1 MASPLLPLA
10 LAACLQSPVM
20 AAKPW
25 QPVISQEGQFSV
37 EMPARPNTQSS
48 HMQNGAG
55 GRLQVVTIGCETK
68 SGAYQVHKVEFPTAL
83 VRGAEDAQL
92 NDQRDYF
99 ALLFNGKVISEKRT
113 TLMGRPGRDFVI
125 RGEEPGL
132 GVVTVRAREFVA
144 GKAVFVL
151 LVAANANRE
160 LPEDAGRFLGSL
172 ELGTKREKV
181 DPKVARKNQVGKPIA
196 GWGTAFNPDND
207 CTIKPDGKDLTVEV
221 PGKPHGFHPEYNAP
235 RVIRDVE
242 GDFLAT
248 VKVEGTFQPGG
259 TSTNAKTVP
268 FNGAG
273 LVVWNDAENY
283 IRLERAAILRGGKV
297 TTYAMLEELEGGHQG
312 ASHSGP
318 LPPGTA
324 YLRIERRGGRIV
336 AGISPDGAQW
346 KTLRPID
353 VSYPPKLKVGVAAV
367 NSSTLP
373 MTVKFVDFTLKGN
386 QP

>member
-1 MASPLLPLA
+1 MALSLIPLA
-10 LAACLQSPVM
+10 LAVCLQSPTK
-20 AAKPW
+20 ASRPW
-25 QPVISQEGQFSV
+25 VPVVSQEGQFSV
-37 EMPARPNTQSS
+37 EMPTRPNTQSS

-55 GRLQVVTIGCETK
+55 GRLQVVSIGCETK
-68 SGAYQVHKVEFPTAL
+68 SGAYAVHKIEYPTAL

-92 NDQRDYF
+92 DDQRDVF

-113 TLMGRPGRDFVI
+113 MLLGRPGRDFVI
-125 RGEEPGL
+125 RGTEPGV
-132 GVVTVRAREFVA
+132 GVVTVRAREYVA
-144 GKAVFVL
+144 GKAVFML

-172 ELGTKREKV
+172 ELGTKREKA
-181 DPKVARKNQVGKPIA
+181 DPKVARKNQVGKPIE

-207 CTIKPDGKDLTVEV
+207 CTIKVEGKDLTVEV
-221 PGKPHGFHPEYNAP
+221 PGKPHGFIPEYNAP

-242 GDFLAT
+242 GDFQAT

-259 TSTNAKTVP
+259 TSTNTKTVP

-273 LVVWNDAENY
+273 LVVWKDAENY
-283 IRLERAAILRGGKV
+283 IRLEHAAILRNGKV
-297 TTYAMLEELEGGHQG
+297 STYAMLEELEGGHQG

-324 YLRIERRGGRIV
+324 YLRIERRGGRVV
-336 AGISPDGAQW
+336 AGISPDGSQW
-346 KTLRPID
+346 KALRPID
-353 VSYPPKLKVGVAAV
+353 VNYPPKLKVGIAAV
-367 NSSTLP
+367 NSSSLP
-373 MTVKFVDFTLKGN
+373 MTAKFVDFTLKAG